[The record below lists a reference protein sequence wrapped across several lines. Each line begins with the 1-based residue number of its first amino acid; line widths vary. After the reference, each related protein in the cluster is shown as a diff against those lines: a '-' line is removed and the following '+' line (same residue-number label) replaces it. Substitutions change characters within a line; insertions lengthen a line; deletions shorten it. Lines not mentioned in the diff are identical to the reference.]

1 MTATASMK
9 ENAGAKRTTLGK
21 AGIDLMQSGPPQG
34 SSQKGKR
41 NLDFPTQ
48 AEIEL
53 F

>member
-9 ENAGAKRTTLGK
+9 ENVGAKRTTLGK